1 MIYLSPLQAS
11 PEDTRDYFYTPL
23 PAPTYPKVLQHRN
36 LIGGIEDQGTVG
48 SCTANSVVS
57 ACEMLLQK
65 AGAHRDLSRLFN
77 YYVTRE
83 LENRLG
89 QEGAVLRNA
98 IKQAS
103 KLGLP
108 NEADW
113 TYDVSKVEVNPPPA
127 VYEAALPHK
136 VLRYERIQNGTP
148 DEVAHAIKSALSEGF
163 PLVFGMPVTQQWMNM
178 RGGDITYR
186 GVTEKDPAVGA
197 HAMTIIGYSPD
208 YFIIENSWGKEW
220 GDGGLGYIHRKTVA
234 EFFDAWVIRGFDV
247 EYVAPV
253 PVPVPPP
260 APVPVPVPPPVP
272 PEPPKPEPTPPEPP
286 KPVPVPPEPTP
297 EPTPRPASKDYLAVV
312 AVVVLIA
319 LVMYLN
325 R

>member
-1 MIYLSPLQAS
+1 MIYLSPLKAS
-11 PEDTRDYFYTPL
+11 PVDDRDYFYTPL

-36 LIGGIEDQGTVG
+36 LVGGIEDQGAVG

-65 AGAHRDLSRLFN
+65 AGVHRDLSRLFN

-98 IKQAS
+98 IKQAA

-108 NEADW
+108 NESEWA
-113 TYDVSKVEVNPPPA
+113 YDIAKVEVNPPPA

-136 VLRYERIQNGTP
+136 VLRYERIKNGTP
-148 DEVAHAIKSALSEGF
+148 DEVAHSIKSALSEGF

-186 GVTEKDPAVGA
+186 GVTDKDPAVGA
-197 HAMTIIGYSPD
+197 HAMTIIGYSLD
-208 YFIIENSWGKEW
+208 YFIIENSWGSEW
-220 GDGGLGYIHRKTVA
+220 GDGGLGYIHRNTVA

-247 EYVAPV
+247 APAPV
-253 PVPVPPP
+253 PEPIPVPVPP
-260 APVPVPVPPPVP
+260 VPPV
-272 PEPPKPEPTPPEPP
+272 PPKPEPTPPEPQ
-286 KPVPVPPEPTP
+286 KPV
-297 EPTPRPASKDYLAVV
+297 SKDYTVVIVV
-312 AVVVLIA
+312 AVLVGLALIFSK
-319 LVMYLN
+319 
-325 R
+325 